1 MFELIGALFIGL
13 ILIFFVLSFSHK
25 HKQSPTKGRI
35 AH

>member
-25 HKQSPTKGRI
+25 HKPQKGKP
-35 AH
+35 AQ